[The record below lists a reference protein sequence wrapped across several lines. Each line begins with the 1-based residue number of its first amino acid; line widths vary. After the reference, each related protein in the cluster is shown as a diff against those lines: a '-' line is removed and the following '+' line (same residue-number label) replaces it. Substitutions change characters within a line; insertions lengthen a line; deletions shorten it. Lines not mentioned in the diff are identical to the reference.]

1 MSWKVMLWSYSTNM
15 KLCFNV
21 TLAAL
26 ALRVKALWRGDLALE
41 FIKFVCVG
49 FIKITSPLFTD
60 YWLGRLMMTDPLQE
74 IVKTV
79 QFK

>member
-1 MSWKVMLWSYSTNM
+1 M

-26 ALRVKALWRGDLALE
+26 ALRVKALWGGDLALE

-60 YWLGRLMMTDPLQE
+60 HWLGLDDDWPVARNR
-74 IVKTV
+74 KNSTV
-79 QFK
+79 

>member
-1 MSWKVMLWSYSTNM
+1 M
-15 KLCFNV
+15 KLCFAV

-26 ALRVKALWRGDLALE
+26 ALGVKALWRGDLALG

-49 FIKITSPLFTD
+49 FIKIISPLFTD

>member
-1 MSWKVMLWSYSTNM
+1 M

-26 ALRVKALWRGDLALE
+26 ALRVKALSRGDLALE

-60 YWLGRLMMTDPLQE
+60 Y
-74 IVKTV
+74 
-79 QFK
+79 